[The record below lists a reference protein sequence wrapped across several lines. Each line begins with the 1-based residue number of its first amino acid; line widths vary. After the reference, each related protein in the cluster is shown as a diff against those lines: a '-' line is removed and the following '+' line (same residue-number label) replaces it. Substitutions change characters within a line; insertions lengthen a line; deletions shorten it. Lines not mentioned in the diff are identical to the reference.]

1 MTTDEYDFQLPT
13 NDPYRRGLI
22 APLWLTVLALFGT
35 LVAVGTTVIG
45 LTDAFFL
52 LIAVF
57 FLALFGGITL
67 IVWIW
72 GRAQMRRAA
81 EFLASDRPLVRWKYS
96 TLEWERLKEAVW
108 EEEGGDWKV
117 QLGCLTVLFA
127 ITGALTGLL
136 IGANEGVGQ
145 AILSG
150 VLGILGGGAIGGV
163 IGAVVAGSQH
173 LAMRRA
179 YLHSE
184 PGEVALGRDEVY
196 ALGNYFKGN
205 GTSSYVRRVTLHH
218 DTTSSSV
225 WLRIEIQLPPRPRGA
240 SEETWMLPVPPHKIE
255 AVEAVLLEMLT
266 SAPRDI

>member
-22 APLWLTVLALFGT
+22 APLWLTVLALLGT
-35 LVAVGTTVIG
+35 LAALGATVIG

-52 LIAVF
+52 VIAVF

-72 GRAQMRRAA
+72 GRGHTRRAA
-81 EFLASDRPLVRWKYS
+81 AFLASDRPLVRWTYS
-96 TLEWERLKEAVW
+96 TLEWERLKETVW

-136 IGANEGVGQ
+136 IGADEGVGQ
-145 AILSG
+145 AILGSG
-150 VLGILGGGAIGGV
+150 LGILGGGVIGGV
-163 IGAVVAGSQH
+163 IGGVVAGSQH

-179 YLHSE
+179 YSRSE

-218 DTTSSSV
+218 DAPV
-225 WLRIEIQLPPRPRGA
+225 RLHVEIQLLPRVRGPV
-240 SEETWMLPVPPHKIE
+240 EEAWMLPVPSHM
-255 AVEAVLLEMLT
+255 VEMVERVLPML
-266 SAPRDI
+266 APESNP